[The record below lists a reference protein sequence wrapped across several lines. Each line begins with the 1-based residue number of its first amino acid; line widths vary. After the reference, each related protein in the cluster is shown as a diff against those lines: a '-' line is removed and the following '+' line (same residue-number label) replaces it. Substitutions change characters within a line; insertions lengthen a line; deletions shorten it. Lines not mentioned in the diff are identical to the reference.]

1 MTYLRNGPADARIH
15 LILAH
20 GAGEGPTSPFLTH
33 LALALGAGG
42 VRVTR
47 FAFPYMVAMVAGGPR
62 RPPDRQQV
70 LLDAWQQAIAAS
82 RRPCMPPVLGVL
94 PGAVPDAPCMP
105 PVLGVLP
112 GAVPDAPCMPPVL
125 GGKSMGGRM
134 ASLIADQTGAAGL
147 VCLGY
152 PFHPPGRPE
161 RLRTEHL
168 AMLRTPTLI
177 CQGERD
183 PFGRPDEVARYDLSH
198 AIRLAWI
205 PDGDHSFKPR
215 KRSGRTWEA
224 NLDLAAAEVLGFL
237 NGL

>member
-1 MTYLRNGPADARIH
+1 MPPVLGVLPGAVPDA
-15 LILAH
+15 
-20 GAGEGPTSPFLTH
+20 
-33 LALALGAGG
+33 
-42 VRVTR
+42 
-47 FAFPYMVAMVAGGPR
+47 
-62 RPPDRQQV
+62 
-70 LLDAWQQAIAAS
+70 
-82 RRPCMPPVLGVL
+82 PCMPPVLGVL